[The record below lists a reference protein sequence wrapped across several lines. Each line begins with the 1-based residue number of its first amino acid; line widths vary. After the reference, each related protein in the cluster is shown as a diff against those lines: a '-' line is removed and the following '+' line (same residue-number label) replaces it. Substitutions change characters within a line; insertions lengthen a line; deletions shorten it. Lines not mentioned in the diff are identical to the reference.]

1 LWEEDVEEENEY
13 KEKLSRFVDNYY
25 EIEQFLDD
33 REL

>member
-13 KEKLSRFVDNYY
+13 KEKLSRFVGNYD

-33 REL
+33 NEM